1 MAENTG
7 DMTQAMLKSEA
18 KSVKY
23 KCNCTCYW
31 NEILYRV
38 DDTVEVPSNVN
49 PPKEY
54 FDKI

>member
-1 MAENTG
+1 MAENVG
-7 DMTQAMLKSEA
+7 DMTQGNPKPEG
-18 KSVKY
+18 KTVKY
-23 KCNCTCYW
+23 KCNCICYW

-38 DDTVEVPSNVN
+38 DDTVEVPSNVT